1 MNKYFLDT
9 KAPTV
14 SLAEIPKTINKTKT
28 TFTWKSTEPATF
40 SCALDDDESESCG
53 QGTDGEYLTP
63 TLADGEHEFR
73 LLVEDMVGN
82 LAPLIRSKFSVGKL

>member
-1 MNKYFLDT
+1 MFYLDT

-14 SLAEIPKTINKTKT
+14 KLAKVPETINKTKG
-28 TFTWKSTEPATF
+28 TFNWKSSEPATF
-40 SCALDDDESESCG
+40 LCALDEDEE
-53 QGTDGEYLTP
+53 GTDCGEGTIGEYLTP

-82 LAPLIRSKFSVGKL
+82 LAPLVRSKFTVGK